1 MKPKAGT
8 LLLLREEK
16 KLDVTNLSAYFVQ
29 AAGTKQLTVKQ
40 KEKQTYGDQN
50 QKTQTQEKSQ
60 NHHQATNLIP
70 F

>member
-1 MKPKAGT
+1 MKPKAGI

-16 KLDVTNLSAYFVQ
+16 KLDATNLSAYFVQ

-40 KEKQTYGDQN
+40 KEKQTYGHQN
-50 QKTQTQEKSQ
+50 QKIQTQEKSQ
-60 NHHQATNLIP
+60 NHYQASNLIP